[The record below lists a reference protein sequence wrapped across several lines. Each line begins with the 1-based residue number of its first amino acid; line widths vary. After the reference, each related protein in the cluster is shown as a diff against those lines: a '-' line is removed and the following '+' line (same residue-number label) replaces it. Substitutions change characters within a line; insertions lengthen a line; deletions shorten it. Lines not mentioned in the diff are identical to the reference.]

1 MLNLATI
8 APELHFLHD
17 LFGDRNKQYRDAFWL
32 SSRFED
38 SVWECCFDN
47 HHTKIIDFNIHFPD
61 GSSLTAPHHA
71 MLLDT
76 IKCFLCVQTHVDATG
91 GRKLNVNTA
100 YARLGIA
107 IKLMDYLLLN
117 ADYYQIHKKGL
128 DSLTSGDL
136 TTMLLDIGSYHQA
149 HQGIY
154 RWSER
159 LSQFLQTQISLMD
172 HIVLDGILS
181 SSPALQSNEVPH
193 SEWTIMLT
201 QTELT
206 KARVWLYLHGFYDQT
221 QVNGS
226 YKYLPNHKKLAALIY
241 ANTLGGKSTN
251 LPHFAELGYQ
261 LSTYSRQEYPSISV
275 TNQDNEAL
283 IENTFLAYFHSLQY
297 FTLLSNIGRPISIQ
311 ALKAIKQKNIMEHLN
326 LIPLGRFRT
335 LPSTVVFSSLRKA
348 LEFASTYG
356 DGLVDSY
363 LSLVTAAHREG
374 KTLRQWQQQSID
386 ISPYLTPLIRNMGVK
401 RWFVHEFGEKVL
413 KSCHNLIYY
422 PQLRAN
428 EGLWDLLRVLY
439 GAVQMVVGTLMA
451 RRYGELVSLVPTKC
465 LDNDK
470 RNLIFFACKSGY
482 DGKRE
487 KIARPIPSIVSKL
500 IVLLERL
507 QTGLHEGGLIDKY
520 YPLFSY
526 PKPHGRGLIKLGTM
540 SFNGS
545 LNIFCDYI
553 ETPVN
558 RDGQR
563 YYIRQHQLRRF
574 FAMLFF
580 WGSSFGGMD
589 TLRWFLAHTDVEHLY
604 HYITESMTGEVL
616 RGVQSHYVV
625 ERLQAYDHD
634 VDALA
639 NLLEH
644 RFGTRKFD
652 LLNTDELDAYVEDL
666 IKEGQVSVEPEFF
679 KDGEG
684 KDYRILIKIRDK
696 KMLNNQQDQKC
707 QTW

>member
-8 APELHFLHD
+8 SPELHFLHE

-38 SVWECCFDN
+38 TVWKCCFDD

-61 GSSLTAPHHA
+61 GSSLTAPHHV

-76 IKCFLCVQTHVDATG
+76 IKCFLCVQTHPDATG
-91 GRKLNVNTA
+91 GRKLNVSTA
-100 YARLGIA
+100 YSRLGIA
-107 IKLMDYLLLN
+107 IKLIDYLLLN

-154 RWSER
+154 RWPER
-159 LSQFLQTQISLMD
+159 LSQFLKTQISLTD
-172 HIVLDGILS
+172 HMVLDDILS
-181 SSPALQSNEVPH
+181 SSPALQCNEVPY
-193 SEWTIMLT
+193 SEWTITLT
-201 QTELT
+201 QTELI
-206 KARVWLYLHGFYDQT
+206 KSRAWLYLHGFYDQA
-221 QVNGS
+221 QESGA
-226 YKYLPNHKKLAALIY
+226 YKYSPNHKKLAALIY
-241 ANTLGGKSTN
+241 TNTLGGKSTN
-251 LPHFAELGYQ
+251 LPHFSELSYQ
-261 LSTYSRQEYPSISV
+261 LSTYSRQEYSSISI
-275 TNQDNEAL
+275 TNHNDKSL
-283 IENTFLAYFHSLQY
+283 IEDKFLAYFYSLQY

-311 ALKAIKQKNIMEHLN
+311 ALKAIKQKNIMDHLS

-335 LPSTVVFSSLRKA
+335 LPSPVVFSSLRRA
-348 LEFASTYG
+348 LEFAITYG

-363 LSLVTAAHREG
+363 LSFVKAAHKEG

-386 ISPYLTPLIRNMGVK
+386 ISLYLNPLIRDMGVK
-401 RWFVHEFGEKVL
+401 RWFVHQFDGKTL
-413 KSCHNLIYY
+413 KSCHNSIYY

-439 GAVQMVVGTLMA
+439 GAIQLIVGTLMA
-451 RRYGELVSLVPTKC
+451 RRYGELSSLIPQKC

-487 KIARPIPSIVSKL
+487 KIARPIPSVVAKL

-507 QTGLHEGGLIDKY
+507 QTGLLEEGLIDQY

-526 PKPHGRGLIKLGTM
+526 PKAYGRGLIKLGTM
-540 SFNGS
+540 SFNGA

-553 ETPVN
+553 ETPSN
-558 RDGQR
+558 RNGQR

-625 ERLQAYDHD
+625 ERLQAYDHG

-639 NLLEH
+639 DLLEH
-644 RFGTRKFD
+644 HYGTRKFD

-666 IKEGQVSVEPEFF
+666 IKEGQICVEPEFF
-679 KDGEG
+679 KDDEG
-684 KDYRILIKIRDK
+684 KNYRILIKIRGK
-696 KMLNNQQDQKC
+696 
-707 QTW
+707 